1 MAQTSLKKYFP
12 VKRGRTEEEHE
23 PVKKRKIDEITNEDK
38 QISSPADISTVISS
52 SQIEK
57 ITTFE
62 FLSPKKK
69 NRYTNR

>member
-1 MAQTSLKKYFP
+1 MAQTSLKTYFP

-23 PVKKRKIDEITNEDK
+23 SVKKRKVDEITSEDK
-38 QISSPADISTVISS
+38 QISSLDINTVLSSSS

-62 FLSPKKK
+62 FISPKKK
-69 NRYTNR
+69 NR